1 MEFTSCSQTQKLT
14 SVGECL
20 RSKNWSFGILL
31 IGVYDG
37 AALTNTSVVVP
48 TLKSGHVMQRLQFWM
63 YPKNEKVFSRR
74 YLGTRVHSDHLD
86 S

>member
-1 MEFTSCSQTQKLT
+1 M
-14 SVGECL
+14 

-31 IGVYDG
+31 IGVDNG
-37 AALTNTSVVVP
+37 AALTKTSVVVP
-48 TLKSGHVMQRLQFWM
+48 TQSGHVMQSLQFWM
-63 YPKNEKVFSRR
+63 YPKDEKVFSRR